1 MHSDGVQGAVALVT
15 GANRGIGKAI
25 VESLIE
31 HGADKVYAAVRSL
44 ENADSLVETLGDKI
58 VPVRI
63 DLTQPETIIAAAR
76 QCRDVN
82 FLVNN
87 AGVLSIS
94 TPLSENAIESLQ
106 GEFDVNVFGLIRIA
120 QAFAPVL
127 KENGGGVFVQLNSV
141 ASLKSFTDFATY
153 SASKAAAY
161 SITQSLRELLAAQ
174 GTRVLSV
181 HPGPIATDMGEEAG
195 LSEIAEPVEVVP
207 DAIIDSLATDLFHIF
222 PDSLARKVGIVYQ
235 TFARD
240 IIEANLM
247 EENAR

>member
-1 MHSDGVQGAVALVT
+1 MHSDGVRGAVALVT

-25 VESLIE
+25 VDSLVE
-31 HGADKVYAAVRSL
+31 QGAGKVYAAVRVL
-44 ENADSLVETLGDKI
+44 ENAQTLLEQHGDRI

-63 DLTQPETIIAAAR
+63 DLEEPETIIEAAKK
-76 QCRDVN
+76 CGDVN

-87 AGVLSIS
+87 AGVLTIS
-94 TPLSENAIESLQ
+94 TPLSEHAIDSLQ
-106 GEFDVNVFGLIRIA
+106 RELDVNVFGLIRIA

-127 KENGGGVFVQLNSV
+127 QSNGGGVFVQLNSI
-141 ASLKSFTDFATY
+141 ASLKSFSDFATY

-161 SITQSLRELLAAQ
+161 SITQSLRELLAEQ
-174 GTRVLSV
+174 GTRVISV
-181 HPGPIATDMGEEAG
+181 HPGPIATDMGNEAG
-195 LSEIAEPVEVVP
+195 LSEIAEPAEVVSG
-207 DAIIDSLATDLFHIF
+207 AIIESLKTDDFHIF

-247 EENAR
+247 EENAH